1 MVNMIV
7 AIGKG
12 RALGVKNDLLW
23 RISDDLKRFRMLT
36 TGHPIVMGRK
46 TFESIVGM
54 SGKLL
59 PNRIHIVITRDPAFT
74 PRLNLGGEIEKVIVS
89 HSLEAALAKA
99 KEFDQEVFV
108 IGGAQI
114 YEQALPVTDRLYL
127 TLIDDE
133 KPADVYFPPYEHL
146 FSKMTYHEDREQG
159 DLTYKW
165 VTLEK

>member
-7 AIGKG
+7 AIGNG

-23 RISDDLKRFRMLT
+23 RISDDLKRFRSLT
-36 TGHPIVMGRK
+36 TGHPIIMGRK
-46 TFESIVGM
+46 TFDSIVGI

-59 PNRIHIVITRDPAFT
+59 PNRAHIVITRDPAFA
-74 PRLNLGGEIEKVIVS
+74 PRLNLGAEQVIVT
-89 HSLEAALAKA
+89 HSLEEALAKA
-99 KEFDQEVFV
+99 KELDQEVFV

-114 YEQALPVTDRLYL
+114 YEQALPITDRLYL

-146 FSKMTYHEDREQG
+146 FTKKTFEEEREQEG
-159 DLTYKW
+159 LKYKW
-165 VTLEK
+165 VTFER